1 MSATGNLATD
11 YPDGGVGLRSLPANF
26 CRRRGRRRN
35 RATLCHLSLQTVLA
49 LDGQSLGGSQDGL
62 RRKLSAGCLDDCS
75 IDVNGVVAFSVAIAV
90 GSYYLLDNCRC
101 FTRNRTSLDA
111 LVILSALTAMLHE
124 ISTDSHD
131 PTLAVTQNAYRASA
145 VLATLKGSDRVRGL
159 QAMAE
164 ALESA
169 IEEIL
174 EANTLDLEMSR
185 EMAMPELIVEWLKL
199 TPERLNA
206 AIEILN
212 HLTQL
217 PDPTLRTINA
227 SYQIERSQT
236 YCQLMPLGTIALIYE
251 AFPELAAIAAG
262 LCLKTGNSLILR
274 GSSEASHTNAVIYQT
289 LQLALEDAGLPLGCL
304 EALPADSGCSIKDL
318 VTKDRYLNLVIP
330 YGRPSLV
337 KQVTNLATAPV
348 LRSAMGNCYLYW
360 SDSGDLDVARWA
372 IIDSHASEP
381 DPVNAI
387 EKVLVSRS
395 QKSTSL
401 VRLFNSLAEQGF
413 QLRGDEQLVADYP
426 KQLSPANETE
436 WGEAYL
442 AKIVAFKVVEDIED
456 AIAWLNRYS
465 SGHADCL
472 VSESY
477 HESHLFSR
485 RIDSALVYI
494 NTSPRFSRNPK
505 SGDSVFLGM
514 SNQKG
519 YRRGLVGL
527 ETLTTLKQ
535 VVQGDRRF

>member
-1 MSATGNLATD
+1 MAAGQCGF
-11 YPDGGVGLRSLPANF
+11 GG
-26 CRRRGRRRN
+26 
-35 RATLCHLSLQTVLA
+35 
-49 LDGQSLGGSQDGL
+49 
-62 RRKLSAGCLDDCS
+62 KLSARGFGSRLVDVDCLA
-75 IDVNGVVAFSVAIAV
+75 AFGLAIAV
-90 GSYYLLDNCRC
+90 HSYYLLGDRSC
-101 FTRNRTSLDA
+101 FTGGRTGLDA
-111 LVILSALTAMLHE
+111 LVILSALTAMVSE
-124 ISTDSHD
+124 MSTDSPD
-131 PTLAVTQNAYRASA
+131 PTLSVTQRAYQASA
-145 VLATLKGSDRVRGL
+145 ELATLKGIDRTQGI
-159 QAMAE
+159 QAMAK
-164 ALESA
+164 ALESSL
-169 IEEIL
+169 EEIL

-199 TPERLNA
+199 TPERLNT
-206 AIEILN
+206 AIGILKR
-212 HLTQL
+212 LSEL
-217 PDPTLRTINA
+217 SDPTLRTIDA
-227 SYQIERSQT
+227 TYQIERSQT
-236 YCQLMPLGTIALIYE
+236 YCQLMPLGVIALIYE
-251 AFPELAAIAAG
+251 AFPELGAIAAG

-274 GSSEASHTNAVIYQT
+274 GGSEASHTNAALYQT
-289 LQLALEDAGLPLGCL
+289 LQLALEDAGLPEGCL
-304 EALPADSGCSIKDL
+304 EALHADSGSSIKNL

-348 LRSAMGNCYLYW
+348 LKSAMGNCYLYW

-387 EKVLVSRS
+387 EKVLVSRL

-401 VRLFNSLAEQGF
+401 VRLFNSLKEQGF
-413 QLRGDEQLVADYP
+413 DLRGDSRLVEDYPEQLTLA
-426 KQLSPANETE
+426 ETSE

-442 AKIVAFKVVEDIED
+442 AKIVAFRMVEDIEE
-456 AIAWLNRYS
+456 AIAWINRYS

-472 VSESY
+472 VTESY
-477 HESHLFSR
+477 HESHLFAR

-494 NTSPRFSRNPK
+494 NTSPRFCRNPK

-519 YRRGLVGL
+519 HRRGLVGL